1 MRSPG
6 IFGMFGRKA
15 IITIVVAVVATIIA
29 AVLEFSHANSVLVFG
44 VSAVA
49 LAGLASM
56 VGEGTD
62 QLGHRMGPGATGVL
76 QSALGNLPEL
86 FIGYFALR
94 AGLVLVVQTALIGSI
109 LANSLLVLGIAFLAG
124 GLKNGVQKFG
134 TTQTRMISTLLLLS
148 VAALSIPALATA
160 PGAPDVG
167 HAQDLSI
174 IVAIVLLVVFAASI
188 PFSLK
193 GGPGASAEGT
203 HTESVWPLPV
213 AIGVLVVAA
222 LGAAFVSE
230 WFVDSLKP
238 AMGSLGISESF
249 VGLVV
254 VAIAGNAVENVVG
267 VQMAMRNNADLAI
280 SIILNSSLQISFA
293 MIPVLVLLS
302 LVIGGPP
309 LTLVVSPLLIAALA
323 LSAVLGAL
331 IVYDGEST
339 WLEGISL
346 VGLYVIIAAAVWW
359 GPAIAP

>member
-1 MRSPG
+1 MRSAG
-6 IFGMFGRKA
+6 LMGMFGRKA
-15 IITIVVAVVATIIA
+15 IITIAVAVVATIIA
-29 AVLEFSHANSVLVFG
+29 AALEFSHADAVLIFG

-62 QLGHRMGPGATGVL
+62 QLGHRLGPGATGVL

-86 FIGYFALR
+86 FIAFFALR
-94 AGLVLVVQTALIGSI
+94 AGLVLVVQTALVGSI
-109 LANSLLVLGIAFLAG
+109 LANSLLVLGLAFFVG

-134 TTQTRMISTLLLLS
+134 TTQTRMISNLLLLS

-160 PGAPDVG
+160 PGAPDAG
-167 HAQDLSI
+167 HAEELSI

-193 GGPGASAEGT
+193 GGPGASAEET
-203 HTESVWPLPV
+203 PTDSIWPLPV
-213 AIGVLVVAA
+213 AIGVLIVAA
-222 LGAAFVSE
+222 VGAAFVSE

-249 VGLVV
+249 VGLVI

-267 VQMAMRNNADLAI
+267 VQMAVRNKPDLAI
-280 SIILNSSLQISFA
+280 SLILNSSLQIAFA
-293 MIPVLVLLS
+293 MIPMLVLLS
-302 LVIGGPP
+302 QFIGGAA

-323 LSAVLGAL
+323 LSALLGAL

-339 WLEGISL
+339 WLEGLALI
-346 VGLYVIIAAAVWW
+346 GLYIIIAAAVWW
-359 GPAIAP
+359 GPAITP